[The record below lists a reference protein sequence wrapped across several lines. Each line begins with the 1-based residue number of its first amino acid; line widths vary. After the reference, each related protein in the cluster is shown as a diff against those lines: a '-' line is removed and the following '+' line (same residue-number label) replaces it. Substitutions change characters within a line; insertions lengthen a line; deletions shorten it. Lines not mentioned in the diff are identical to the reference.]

1 MKIFGINFDTH
12 DSSVALIEDGE
23 ILFAAAEERY
33 SRVKMDNAFPA
44 LVLRECLRQTGTM
57 PEEIDIVAV
66 SGFEPP
72 KNWYYYAKSAL
83 QTKRFTKGKTLFS
96 YERHFGQKKLVLKG
110 VPALLS
116 NVAFCTGLPQFLLLY
131 LVNRLR
137 LEYLMNGFKGR
148 IVYASHHDCHVATA
162 CFTSGFDEALSLV
175 TEGYD
180 WECSFVL
187 DDYERG
193 NFRSLAKTYWPHSPG
208 AFYRLVTT
216 ILGFD
221 YLRHAGKITGLAAY
235 GNPKTVYEKV
245 SGLIWVDGLTL
256 KSSPLTYT
264 LNQEYLF
271 TGKLPGYFEGY
282 SMEDIA
288 AAFQRRL
295 EEVTVEIVQKALSM
309 TGKKNVVLSGGVA
322 GNVLMNQRIHEI
334 EAVKGIY
341 VHPAMSDSGQA
352 LGAALYAYSEELNN
366 QGCYVPSKRLE
377 HVYLGS
383 GYSDADLESAIH
395 EAGLRY
401 SYFKDVEIEIA
412 QLLADKKVVA
422 RFNGRMEYGP
432 RTLGNRS
439 ILFHASDRTVNDW
452 LNKRLGRTEFMPFAP
467 SVLMEDRNDYFH
479 DVNGAKYTAEF
490 MTITFNCTE
499 RMIRECPAVVHI
511 DGTARPNF
519 VREEANWSYYK
530 IIKGYKRLTGIG
542 VILNTSFNMHEEPIV
557 CSPNDAIRAFQR
569 GHLDYLAMGN
579 CLVKNEGVS

>member
-1 MKIFGINFDTH
+1 MKILGINFDTH
-12 DSSVALIEDGE
+12 ESSVALIEDGA

-33 SRVKMDNAFPA
+33 SKVKMDDAFPA
-44 LVLRECLRQTGTM
+44 LALRECLRQTGTT
-57 PEEIDIVAV
+57 PGEIDIVAV
-66 SGFEPP
+66 SGVEPP
-72 KNWYYYAKSAL
+72 KNWYFYAKSAL

-131 LVNRLR
+131 VVNRLR
-137 LEYLMNGFKGR
+137 LKYLLNGFKGR
-148 IVYASHHDCHVATA
+148 IVYVSHHDCHVATA

-235 GNPKTVYEKV
+235 GNPKTVYQKV
-245 SGLIWVDGLTL
+245 SDLLWVDGLTL

-282 SMEDIA
+282 SREDIA

-295 EEVTVEIVQKALSM
+295 EEVTVEIVQKTLKM

-322 GNVLMNQRIHEI
+322 GNVLMNQRIHDIKGVE
-334 EAVKGIY
+334 GIY
-341 VHPAMSDSGQA
+341 VHPAMSDAGQA
-352 LGAALYAYSEELNN
+352 LGAALYAYRQKL
-366 QGCYVPSKRLE
+366 QGRHFPSKKLE
-377 HVYLGS
+377 NVYLGS
-383 GYSDADLESAIH
+383 GYSDE
-395 EAGLRY
+395 
-401 SYFKDVEIEIA
+401 EIEDAIREARLSYQRCIDIEKEIA
-412 QLLADKKVVA
+412 RLLADKKVVA

-432 RTLGNRS
+432 RALGNRS
-439 ILFHASDRTVNDW
+439 ILFHAGDRTVNDW

-467 SVLMEDRNDYFH
+467 SVLKEDRNDYFH
-479 DVNGAKYTAEF
+479 HVNGAEYTAEF
-490 MTITFNCTE
+490 MTITFNCKE

-519 VREEANWSYYK
+519 VREEANRSYYK
-530 IIKGYKRLTGIG
+530 IIKEYKGLTGIG

-557 CSPNDAIRAFQR
+557 CSPYDAIRAFQR

-579 CLVKNEGVS
+579 CLVKNKEVS

>member
-1 MKIFGINFDTH
+1 MKILGLHFESH
-12 DSSVALIEDGE
+12 ESAVALIENSE
-23 ILFAAAEERY
+23 ILFAASEERY
-33 SRVKMDNAFPA
+33 SRIKMDDSFPVLA
-44 LVLRECLRQTGTM
+44 LKDCLKQTKTK
-57 PEEIDIVAV
+57 PEEIDIVAI

-72 KNWYYYAKSAL
+72 KNWYFYARSVL
-83 QTKRFTKGKTLFS
+83 QLKLFTKGKTFLS

-116 NVAFCTGLPQFLLLY
+116 NIAFCTGIPQFILLY
-131 LVNRLR
+131 VINRFR
-137 LEYLMNGFKGR
+137 LGYLLNGFKGKV
-148 IVYASHHDCHVATA
+148 IYVSHHDCHVATA
-162 CFTSGFDEALSLV
+162 CFTSGFDAALSLV

-208 AFYRLVTT
+208 SFYRLVTT

-235 GNPKTVYEKV
+235 GNPKTAYKKV
-245 SGLIWVDGLTL
+245 SDLLWVDGLTL

-271 TGKLPGYFEGY
+271 AGKLPGYFAGY
-282 SMEDIA
+282 SREDIA
-288 AAFQRRL
+288 AAFQKRL
-295 EEVTVEIVQKALSM
+295 EEVTVEIVQKALKI

-322 GNVLMNQRIHEI
+322 GNVLMNQRIHDI
-334 EAVKGIY
+334 EGVEGIY
-341 VHPAMSDSGQA
+341 VHPAMSDAGQA
-352 LGAALYAYSEELNN
+352 LGAAMYAYHQEFQER
-366 QGCYVPSKRLE
+366 YFPSPKLE
-377 HVYLGS
+377 NVCLGS
-383 GYSDADLESAIH
+383 GYSDEEIEDAIR
-395 EAGLRY
+395 EAGL
-401 SYFKDVEIEIA
+401 SYQSCLDIEKEIA
-412 QLLADKKVVA
+412 RLLADKKVVA

-432 RTLGNRS
+432 RALGNRS
-439 ILFHASDRTVNDW
+439 ILFHTGDSTVNDW

-479 DVNGAKYTAEF
+479 HVNGAEYTAEF

-499 RMIRECPAVVHI
+499 RMIRDCPAVVHI
-511 DGTARPNF
+511 DGTARPHF
-519 VREEANWSYYK
+519 VRKGANRSYYK
-530 IIKGYKRLTGIG
+530 IIKEYKKLTGIS

-569 GHLDYLAMGN
+569 GHLDYLAIGN
-579 CLVKNEGVS
+579 WIVKNNS